1 MKCPKCKKK
10 LQTRRTLEHDNTVG
24 RERFC
29 VKCKKTIDTTEMF
42 SETWQDVMDT
52 LKAQTET
59 LRDNYDAL
67 YDRHNEL
74 KDAINTII
82 KAGQKK

>member
-1 MKCPKCKKK
+1 MKCLKCKKK
-10 LQTRRTLEHDNTVG
+10 LQTKRTLDKDTETK
-24 RERFC
+24 REKFC
-29 VKCKKTIDTTEMF
+29 GKCKTTFDTVEMF
-42 SETWQDVMDT
+42 SETFQDVMDT
-52 LKAQTET
+52 LKQQTSV

-74 KDAINTII
+74 KNAINTII